1 MKALAAWIIPAAVV
15 CVLTGCMTTPD
26 TVTPVTTQIAQLRSQ
41 VRRLDDKTDALQQGI
56 DDVNAKV
63 NDLER
68 QTANMQNVIRED
80 QNTVQEFMQNVNDT
94 QKDMKAVKDSLIR
107 SNAQELERISK
118 SLTTSLTKVVDTVEK
133 ENESIRKKVA
143 ADLSSLQND
152 LKKLQVHLNAN
163 MDKTDRVE
171 KMLRDVSRVSS
182 STASTKKTGTK
193 RTSEKPA
200 IKRTGT
206 PSSPDIDYVNV
217 YKHTVVSGE
226 TLWKIARDY
235 NVTVQDILN
244 VNENIDDMTILTIG
258 QTIYVPSHK
267 SDQ

>member
-1 MKALAAWIIPAAVV
+1 MNTSAAWIVPAAVL
-15 CVLTGCMTTPD
+15 CVLAGCMTTPD

-41 VRRLDDKTDALQQGI
+41 VRRLDDKTAALQQGV

-63 NDLER
+63 NDVER
-68 QTANMQNVIRED
+68 ETANIQNVIRQD
-80 QNTVQEFMQNVNDT
+80 QNTVQEFMQNINNT
-94 QKDMKAVKDSLIR
+94 RQQDMKAVTENLTR
-107 SNAQELERISK
+107 SNAQELERMN
-118 SLTTSLTKVVDTVEK
+118 TSLAKVVDTVEK
-133 ENESIRKKVA
+133 ENKTIRKQVA
-143 ADLSSLQND
+143 ADLVSLQND
-152 LKKLQVHLNAN
+152 IKALQVQINAY
-163 MDKTDRVE
+163 MDKTDRLE
-171 KMLRDVSRVSS
+171 RMLRDVSTVSS

-244 VNENIDDMTILTIG
+244 VNEDIDDMTILTIG

-267 SDQ
+267 SDR

>member
-1 MKALAAWIIPAAVV
+1 MKALAAWIIPAATV
-15 CVLTGCMTTPD
+15 CVLAGCMTTPD

-56 DDVNAKV
+56 DDVNAKI
-63 NDLER
+63 NDVER
-68 QTANMQNVIRED
+68 ETANMQNVIRQD
-80 QNTVQEFMQNVNDT
+80 QNTIRESLQNINNTRKQDIKTVT
-94 QKDMKAVKDSLIR
+94 ESLTR
-107 SNAQELERISK
+107 SNAQELERMN
-118 SLTTSLTKVVDTVEK
+118 TTLAKVVDTVEK
-133 ENESIRKKVA
+133 ENQTIRKQVA
-143 ADLSSLQND
+143 GDLVSLQND
-152 LKKLQVHLNAN
+152 IKALQVQLNAY
-163 MDKTDRVE
+163 MDKTDRLE
-171 KMLRDVSRVSS
+171 KMLRDVSTVSS
-182 STASTKKTGTK
+182 STSSSQKTGTK

-244 VNENIDDMTILTIG
+244 VNEDINDMTILTIG